1 MGSSCGSHLTS
12 LVVALA
18 LSVDSVVMGK
28 SLTVVDASFCNCSY
42 LCFGIRINSVAIT
55 QVLDLGKY

>member
-12 LVVALA
+12 LVAVVVVTLV
-18 LSVDSVVMGK
+18 LSVDGVVMGK

-55 QVLDLGKY
+55 QVT